1 MRCLCH
7 ECLRT
12 ADGVGRIKRIGY
24 DVRRL
29 KPTGSCVEMADSLL
43 IAAGV
48 VLALCGLMWAYDR
61 WIRPQI
67 TRRWID
73 KTLKRIRAG
82 DYVPPAKQSDFG
94 VSVDAAGITLGRR
107 RPTFAALH
115 SIAWSEIVRVVAFK
129 RDWLTVDCICLAIAT
144 TDGTT
149 TEVNEEME
157 GWEALTDALPKHL
170 PGSKLWSECFS
181 QVAFPAFAINETV
194 IFERNSSPKV
204 SKCGAE

>member
-1 MRCLCH
+1 M
-7 ECLRT
+7 
-12 ADGVGRIKRIGY
+12 
-24 DVRRL
+24 
-29 KPTGSCVEMADSLL
+29 PTIESFL
-43 IAAGV
+43 IAVGIVLVLSGV
-48 VLALCGLMWAYDR
+48 MWAYDR
-61 WIRPQI
+61 WIRPRM

-73 KTLKRIRAG
+73 KTLAKIRAG
-82 DYVPPAKQSDFG
+82 DYVPPPKQSDF
-94 VSVDAAGITLGRR
+94 VLSLDAAGITVARKPL
-107 RPTFAALH
+107 PSPPVH